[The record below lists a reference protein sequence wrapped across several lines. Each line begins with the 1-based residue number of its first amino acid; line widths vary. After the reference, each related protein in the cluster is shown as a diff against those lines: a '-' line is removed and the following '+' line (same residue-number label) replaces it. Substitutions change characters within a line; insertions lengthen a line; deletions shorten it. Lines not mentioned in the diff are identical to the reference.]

1 MSTLTTEGDLLLM
14 AEPLQV
20 VTGEVG
26 LPTPLLEALYQLA
39 PCDLISFNRMDSVA
53 RAHAWQQ
60 EYDGVRTTLF
70 PAQADAEDD
79 PFWQHYWRSPCSLCD
94 RTGDLASVTLTG
106 DVESDREY
114 HASPMY
120 VEYLAQFPVEHEMM
134 MVLPDGGPGRT
145 LRLLFSRGRGSGF
158 TERDRF
164 YLQLLRPHIARA
176 FARGQAAQHTTPGLT
191 RRQVDILGHV
201 RLGRT
206 NHQIGRRLGISEGTV
221 RTHLR
226 DIFERLDVS
235 SRTAAVLRAEE
246 VLGAPPVA
254 AADLIR

>member
-20 VTGEVG
+20 VTGEIG
-26 LPTPLLEALYQLA
+26 LPAPLLEALYELI
-39 PCDLISFNRMDSVA
+39 PCDHISFNRMDSVT
-53 RAHAWQQ
+53 RAHAWEQ
-60 EYDGVRTTLF
+60 EYDGSRTTLV
-70 PAQADAEDD
+70 PMAVDAEDD
-79 PFWQHYWRSPCSLCD
+79 PFWQHYWASPCSLCE
-94 RTGDLASVTLTG
+94 RSGDLRAVTLTG

-145 LRLLFSRGRGSGF
+145 LRLLVSRGRGSPF

-176 FARGQAAQHTTPGLT
+176 FARGEAAQRTTPGLT
-191 RRQVDILGHV
+191 PRQVDILGHV

-246 VLGAPPVA
+246 ILGAPPVPA
-254 AADLIR
+254 SILIR